1 MGNLKWAEL
10 LKTNQRQVCI
20 RNIKYQERT
29 IAKNSNG
36 NETIIVSIFAIH
48 YSPLENK
55 QTITNMDSDEVK
67 LDELCMIMGVHN
79 MQEIKLH

>member
-1 MGNLKWAEL
+1 MLKIQMEMKQL
-10 LKTNQRQVCI
+10 LSQSLLYIFLPLKT
-20 RNIKYQERT
+20 
-29 IAKNSNG
+29 
-36 NETIIVSIFAIH
+36 
-48 YSPLENK
+48 NK